1 MERHEKGVVFVF
13 LSLVSEVVEW
23 MLYCF
28 PTRQQKHSCRRVT
41 ARYVKA
47 SIAIEIE
54 G

>member
-1 MERHEKGVVFVF
+1 MKGPEKGAVFVF
-13 LSLVSEVVEW
+13 LSPVSEVVEW

-28 PTRQQKHSCRRVT
+28 PTRQQKHSSRRVS

-47 SIAIEIE
+47 SIAVEIE

>member
-1 MERHEKGVVFVF
+1 MKRSEKGVVFVF
-13 LSLVSEVVEW
+13 LSLLSEVVQW

-28 PTRQQKHSCRRVT
+28 PARQQQHSCRRVT